1 LKSINKKLWLILKQ
15 EKKNMFK
22 VRNLL
27 LFTAII
33 MSFIKGI
40 YFYFF
45 SVIYKYLLFPIAV
58 SIYIQILE
66 KKKITL
72 LLKRD
77 VIIERKVYFY
87 MFKGEITEQ
96 EECTDD
102 VFFISLELM
111 KKTYE
116 KILLIKLFTY
126 AGTMILGLCF
136 MYFYPLV
143 PEYTTF
149 HLVLSII
156 LIIHFYFFEIR
167 KVLSLYK
174 KIKSEDYKVIYI
186 KTDDINYY
194 SALIEKESK
203 KGAEPEN
210 LYSML
215 F

>member
-1 LKSINKKLWLILKQ
+1 
-15 EKKNMFK
+15 MFSVK
-22 VRNLL
+22 NLL

-126 AGTMILGLCF
+126 AGIMVLGLCL

-143 PEYTTF
+143 PQYTAF

-186 KTDDINYY
+186 KTDDINYC
-194 SALIEKESK
+194 SALIEKEDK
-203 KGAEPEN
+203 KGTELEN